1 MNYLIYSVE
10 DDKNISHLL
19 NVVLT
24 KQGYQVESFGD
35 GESFLARFKEKKPN
49 LILLDMMLPSIQGSD
64 ILKLI
69 RSNEENDDIQ
79 IIIISAKNLLMDKVD
94 GLDLGA
100 DDYIEKPF
108 DILELMSRVNSK
120 ARRSIKKDTQVLGN
134 LALNSKKHEV
144 FLNDEK
150 IDLTNKE
157 FIILELLFKKHGE
170 VVTRDELY
178 RQIWGDVA
186 IESRTI
192 DMHIKSLRNK
202 LNDNKGNI
210 IKTIYGVGYK
220 LEL

>member
-49 LILLDMMLPSIQGSD
+49 LILLDMMLPNIQGSD

-69 RSNEENDDIQ
+69 RSDEENDDIQ

-150 IDLTNKE
+150 VDLTNKE

>member
-49 LILLDMMLPSIQGSD
+49 LILLDMMLPNIQGSD
-64 ILKLI
+64 ILRLI
-69 RSNEENDDIQ
+69 RSDEENDDIQ

-120 ARRSIKKDTQVLGN
+120 ARRNIKKDTQIIGN

-144 FLNDEK
+144 FLNNEK
-150 IDLTNKE
+150 VDLTNKE

>member
-49 LILLDMMLPSIQGSD
+49 LILLDMMLPNIQGSD

-150 IDLTNKE
+150 VDLTNKE

>member
-49 LILLDMMLPSIQGSD
+49 LILLDMMLPNIQGSD

-150 IDLTNKE
+150 VDLTNKE
-157 FIILELLFKKHGE
+157 FIILELSL
-170 VVTRDELY
+170 
-178 RQIWGDVA
+178 I
-186 IESRTI
+186 
-192 DMHIKSLRNK
+192 HI
-202 LNDNKGNI
+202 
-210 IKTIYGVGYK
+210 
-220 LEL
+220 

>member
-49 LILLDMMLPSIQGSD
+49 LILLDMMLPNIQGSD

-108 DILELMSRVNSK
+108 DILESMSRVNSK

-150 IDLTNKE
+150 VDLTNKE